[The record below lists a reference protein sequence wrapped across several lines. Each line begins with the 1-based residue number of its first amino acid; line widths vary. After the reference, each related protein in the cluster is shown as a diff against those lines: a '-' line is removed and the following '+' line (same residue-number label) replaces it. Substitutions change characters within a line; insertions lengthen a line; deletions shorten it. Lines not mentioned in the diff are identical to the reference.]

1 MLCQTIIDRTLEQ
14 IKSSRM
20 NLIWFR
26 LGRRGKI
33 KFNLR
38 FDLLPQNLAL
48 CPREPARM
56 LLFVPR
62 SPLTVHEINATLPL
76 ISKKKK
82 KKTGSC
88 FYCLKNEPKKLSGGN
103 LTSTQKA
110 AGPSEESIRNHPVWI
125 VKKRKFKDFRATWR
139 YVFNIL
145 VIHGLYSSYL

>member
-26 LGRRGKI
+26 LGRKGKI

-38 FDLLPQNLAL
+38 FDLLSQK
-48 CPREPARM
+48 PRLGPSRACSHATQIST
-56 LLFVPR
+56 F
-62 SPLTVHEINATLPL
+62 TVHEINATVPL

-88 FYCLKNEPKKLSGGN
+88 FYCSKNEPKKLSGGH
-103 LTSTQKA
+103 LTRTQKA
-110 AGPSEESIRNHPVWI
+110 AGPSVESMRNHPVWI